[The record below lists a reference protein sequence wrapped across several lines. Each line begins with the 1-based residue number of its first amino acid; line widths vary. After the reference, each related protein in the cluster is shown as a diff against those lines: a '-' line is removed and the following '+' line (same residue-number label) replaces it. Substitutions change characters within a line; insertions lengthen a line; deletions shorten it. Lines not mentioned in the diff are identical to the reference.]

1 MKRFKEI
8 KDLLENVYFINEEA
22 QLVVT
27 FLENIG
33 FSKPEKLV
41 HDELGTLCG
50 DREVM
55 PAVDFFQKCTGRKID
70 DRYSLSTVLVM
81 AIDDY
86 VSQLKELKE
95 EQYRSNEQARKDQDI
110 VRSHDKQ
117 YKEILMWFVFLAL
130 TSEDSLG
137 DVFEDLKR
145 KDEEVALNVLEAMNC
160 IVR

>member
-8 KDLLENVYFINEEA
+8 KDLLENVYFINEEV

-55 PAVDFFQKCTGRKID
+55 PAVDFFQECTGREID

-86 VSQLKELKE
+86 VSQLKELKGS
-95 EQYRSNEQARKDQDI
+95 RHSKKPR
-110 VRSHDKQ
+110 
-117 YKEILMWFVFLAL
+117 
-130 TSEDSLG
+130 
-137 DVFEDLKR
+137 
-145 KDEEVALNVLEAMNC
+145 
-160 IVR
+160 

>member
-50 DREVM
+50 GYASR
-55 PAVDFFQKCTGRKID
+55 
-70 DRYSLSTVLVM
+70 
-81 AIDDY
+81 
-86 VSQLKELKE
+86 
-95 EQYRSNEQARKDQDI
+95 
-110 VRSHDKQ
+110 
-117 YKEILMWFVFLAL
+117 
-130 TSEDSLG
+130 
-137 DVFEDLKR
+137 
-145 KDEEVALNVLEAMNC
+145 
-160 IVR
+160 